1 MSRVIHAITTPVIPQ
16 WNRELLFKILDN
28 IHDVV
33 LVIDTD
39 TTIVYVNEVYARR
52 LGVPATKVL
61 GRRLDRIEPNSSTI
75 NCLKTGMPSQ
85 GREYVESLNIE
96 VVSNTFPLYHDERI
110 VGAVSI
116 FRNVTK
122 GAGLNQELISDRE
135 QVPMENPYNMKEITS
150 RLEKEL
156 IVSALGNYNNNRTQ
170 AMKALGISRRAFYDK
185 LRKYG
190 IEDRD
195 KEMS

>member
-33 LVIDTD
+33 LAIDTD
-39 TTIVYVNEVYARR
+39 TTIVYVNEVYVRN
-52 LGVPATKVL
+52 LGVPVTKVL
-61 GRRLDRIEPNSSTI
+61 GRRLDGIEPNSSTI
-75 NCLKTGMPSQ
+75 KCLKTGMPSQ

-96 VVSNTFPLYHDERI
+96 VVSNTFPLYHDESI

-116 FRNVTK
+116 FRNIAK
-122 GAGLNQELISDRE
+122 GAGLNQELMRDME
-135 QVPMENPYNMKEITS
+135 QVPVENPYNMKEITS

>member
-39 TTIVYVNEVYARR
+39 TTIVYVNEVYVRS
-52 LGVPATKVL
+52 LGVPVTKVL
-61 GRRLDRIEPNSSTI
+61 GRRLDGIEPNSSTI

-85 GREYVESLNIE
+85 GREYVESLNID

-110 VGAVSI
+110 VGAASI
-116 FRNVTK
+116 FKNIT
-122 GAGLNQELISDRE
+122 GAAGLSQELISDME
-135 QVPMENPYNMKEITS
+135 QVPMENPYNMKAITS
-150 RLEKEL
+150 RLEREL